1 MWRPCQ
7 KISRKITIRQYL
19 QGEGQKDDFGHPIQL
34 HKDTDVIAEVY
45 PYSDPIKRQAIGLTS
60 EKAYT
65 VIFLGTVEDDNEII
79 LDNEIYQ
86 IVSGA
91 DYVVAKD
98 GPLQIVVKDTG
109 RSADG

>member
-1 MWRPCQ
+1 M
-7 KISRKITIRQYL
+7 
-19 QGEGQKDDFGHPIQL
+19 
-34 HKDTDVIAEVY
+34 
-45 PYSDPIKRQAIGLTS
+45 
-60 EKAYT
+60 
-65 VIFLGTVEDDNEII
+65 IFLGTVEDDNEII